1 MRPIGMWDGDPVKIT
16 LPKDELMG
24 KGIDGCAII
33 VQEDLPNGPGAIL
46 GAAELG
52 DW

>member
-1 MRPIGMWDGDPVKIT
+1 MWDGDPVKIT

-24 KGIDGCAII
+24 NGIDGCAII